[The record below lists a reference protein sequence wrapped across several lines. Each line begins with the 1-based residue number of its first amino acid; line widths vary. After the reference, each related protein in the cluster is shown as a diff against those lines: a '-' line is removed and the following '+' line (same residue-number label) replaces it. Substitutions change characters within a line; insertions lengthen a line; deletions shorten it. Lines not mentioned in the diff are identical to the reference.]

1 MKKTNNWQTTKEELL
16 QNPLVKEE
24 YEKLSLQYEVADQII
39 EIRKKLKIT
48 QSELAVKTKTTQSA
62 IARFE
67 TAKQAPTFNLLSRIA
82 TALNYKLEIKFLP
95 K

>member
-1 MKKTNNWQTTKEELL
+1 MKLTTNWQTTKKKILD
-16 QNPLVKEE
+16 NKTVKDE
-24 YEKLSLQYEVADQII
+24 YDKLALQYEVADQII

-67 TAKQAPTFNLLSRIA
+67 TARQAPTFNLLSRIA